1 MMHEL
6 KMAVTLEQEVVI
18 QLDSGETMRGLPKW
32 SADPKKVQLR
42 TIEGSFWVLLEEIVH
57 VTRIIPIDKIE
68 KPRPQK
74 TQTKRDGS
82 YWIK

>member
-1 MMHEL
+1 MHEL

-18 QLDSGETMRGLPKW
+18 ILDSGESMRGLPKW
-32 SADPKKVQLR
+32 GADPKKVQLH
-42 TIEGSFWVLLEEIVH
+42 TVEGAFWFLLEEIVH

-68 KPRPQK
+68 KPRPAQ
-74 TQTKRDGS
+74 TQAKRDRS

>member
-18 QLDSGETMRGLPKW
+18 ILESGDTMRGLPKW
-32 SADPKKVQLR
+32 GADPKKVQLR
-42 TIEGSFWVLLEEIVH
+42 TVEGALWFLLEEIAH

-68 KPRPQK
+68 KPRPKQ
-74 TQTKRDGS
+74 QTKHHRT
-82 YWIK
+82 YRIK